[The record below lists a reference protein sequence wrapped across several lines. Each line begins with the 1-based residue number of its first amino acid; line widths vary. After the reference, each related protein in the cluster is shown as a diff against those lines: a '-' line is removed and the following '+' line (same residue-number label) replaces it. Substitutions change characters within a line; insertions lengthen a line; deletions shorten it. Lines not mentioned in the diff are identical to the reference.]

1 LANIQENFQERI
13 EGTSGVTKRTDTT
26 MFKQKKGQIL
36 QCSNRKKD
44 RYYNV
49 QTEKRTDTTMF
60 KQKKGQIL
68 QCSNRKRDK
77 NTMIYDTLY
86 RKLMIEQ
93 HEPRKI
99 TGGMN
104 TSALEGYA
112 VPAP

>member
-13 EGTSGVTKRTDTT
+13 EGTSGVT
-26 MFKQKKGQIL
+26 
-36 QCSNRKKD
+36 
-44 RYYNV
+44 
-49 QTEKRTDTTMF
+49 KRTDTTMF